1 MQTFFPDPV
10 FGWVFYLSLLGLL
23 AVASYTDQRF
33 QLIPKKLTLTLLGLG
48 VVFNLVRGAWMG
60 GQGTQAWWLD
70 GGSVWLGMLDGLLF
84 SLAGFALGFVLFF
97 VMWILGACG
106 GGDVKLFA
114 ALGAWVGA
122 YLALWVLAGTVV
134 VVTLVAGFRLLTGFF
149 GSGYRGVKQYTVR
162 DGRAS
167 EPGGRKRP
175 RRRLIT
181 YSLPLAVTTA
191 AVLLWAMR
199 VDLRLAAPR
208 NAPVE
213 KVEAHAH

>member
-114 ALGAWVGA
+114 AVAAWLGPT
-122 YLALWVLAGTVV
+122 LAVMVLLITIVLVMAIVV
-134 VVTLVAGFRLLTGFF
+134 VRIVWTTISRGRLSATQLSGKTRYGKPRLRLVW
-149 GSGYRGVKQYTVR
+149 
-162 DGRAS
+162 
-167 EPGGRKRP
+167 
-175 RRRLIT
+175 
-181 YSLPLAVTTA
+181 YSLPVALAVAFVVPWVCRFDLHLSAPHGTGGE
-191 AVLLWAMR
+191 R
-199 VDLRLAAPR
+199 VELHVPSH
-208 NAPVE
+208 N
-213 KVEAHAH
+213 